1 MSEKNELADEM
12 GAAPHDIACDVV
24 IVGCGVAGLYC
35 ALNLP
40 STLSVMMLAK
50 TTVGECDSMLAQ
62 GGICVQHDDAD
73 YAPFFED
80 TLRAGHYENRCESV
94 DLMIRAS
101 RSIISDLVKRGVDFE
116 RDQAGNLR
124 YTREGAHSRPRICFH
139 GDITG
144 DEITSTLLARVR
156 ELPNVRILEH
166 TCMDDILVAQD
177 DVKPHQPQTRCRGV
191 VAHTADGGQLRIFA
205 GQTLWACGGIGGTYP
220 RSTNFPSL
228 TGDACAIAAR
238 HGIAL
243 EHIDYVQIHPTS
255 LYSTRPGRAFLIS
268 ESCRGEGAVL
278 LDANGNRFTDELQPR
293 DVVSAA
299 IYRQMAA
306 EGTDFVRL
314 SFATMPK
321 DEITGHFGNIYKRC
335 LEEGF
340 DITREPIPVVPA
352 QHYFMGGV
360 RVDRNSATDMPG
372 LYAAGE
378 TSCNGVHGKN
388 RLASNS
394 LLESL
399 VFAQRAAWDMCRKLG
414 VEAPVAQTY
423 PEQPCGADAQA
434 YERLCAEAE
443 RKTHENAAQGEPQ
456 TAAQTRPQTCMAKRS
471 TRQAATLLAKPFPIR
486 YRSYRKLQG
495 GRLRMNPITLTTVA
509 EPLIRQALAEDITNE
524 DVSTAAIMP
533 DARPA
538 AVDLIAKADGVL
550 CGLDVFE
557 RTFAILD
564 PETRVQRFAADGDSV
579 CAGQTLA
586 TVTGDVRVLLSGE
599 RVALNYLQRM
609 SGIATYTHRVAALLE
624 GSITQL
630 VDTRKTTP
638 NMRVFEKEAVR
649 CGGGRNHRYN
659 LSDGVLLK
667 DNHIAAAGGVRE
679 AIEAARAHAPFVR
692 EIEVECETFT
702 QVEEAIAAR
711 ADIIMLDNMDRDAM
725 AKAIAFID
733 GRAKTECSGNI
744 DAHNV
749 QAIADLGIDFV
760 SSGALTHSAPILD
773 VSMKHLRMLDGNA
786 DGTAIAD
793 GNTPVTDID
802 RESGQ

>member
-1 MSEKNELADEM
+1 MSEKNELAGEM
-12 GAAPHDIACDVV
+12 GAAAETMASAAAHTHINDARESAGDRLQPECDVAAEAHDITCDVV

-40 STLSVMMLAK
+40 STLSVVMLAK

-139 GDITG
+139 SDITG

-177 DVKPHQPQTRCRGV
+177 DGERRQPQTRCRGV
-191 VAHTADGGQLRIFA
+191 LAHTADGAQLRIFA

-243 EHIDYVQIHPTS
+243 EHMDYVQIHPTS

-314 SFATMPK
+314 SFANMPK

-352 QHYFMGGV
+352 QHYSMGGV

-434 YERLCAEAE
+434 YKRLCAEAE
-443 RKTHENAAQGEPQ
+443 RKTRESTTQGEAQ
-456 TAAQTRPQTCMAKRS
+456 TAAQTRPQTCTQNAGQPS
-471 TRQAATLLAKPFPIR
+471 SQTATQTCP
-486 YRSYRKLQG
+486 Q
-495 GRLRMNPITLTTVA
+495 NPSLSDTD
-509 EPLIRQALAEDITNE
+509 R
-524 DVSTAAIMP
+524 TASSKE
-533 DARPA
+533 
-538 AVDLIAKADGVL
+538 V
-550 CGLDVFE
+550 
-557 RTFAILD
+557 
-564 PETRVQRFAADGDSV
+564 V
-579 CAGQTLA
+579 CA
-586 TVTGDVRVLLSGE
+586 
-599 RVALNYLQRM
+599 
-609 SGIATYTHRVAALLE
+609 
-624 GSITQL
+624 
-630 VDTRKTTP
+630 
-638 NMRVFEKEAVR
+638 
-649 CGGGRNHRYN
+649 
-659 LSDGVLLK
+659 
-667 DNHIAAAGGVRE
+667 
-679 AIEAARAHAPFVR
+679 
-692 EIEVECETFT
+692 
-702 QVEEAIAAR
+702 
-711 ADIIMLDNMDRDAM
+711 
-725 AKAIAFID
+725 
-733 GRAKTECSGNI
+733 
-744 DAHNV
+744 
-749 QAIADLGIDFV
+749 
-760 SSGALTHSAPILD
+760 
-773 VSMKHLRMLDGNA
+773 
-786 DGTAIAD
+786 
-793 GNTPVTDID
+793 
-802 RESGQ
+802 

>member
-1 MSEKNELADEM
+1 MAS
-12 GAAPHDIACDVV
+12 AAARTHIDDACESTGNRLQPECDVAAEAHDIACDVV

-40 STLSVMMLAK
+40 STLSVVMLAK
-50 TTVGECDSMLAQ
+50 TTVDECDSMLAQ

-139 GDITG
+139 SDITG

-156 ELPNVRILEH
+156 ELPNVRILER
-166 TCMDDILVAQD
+166 TCMDEILVAQD
-177 DVKPHQPQTRCRGV
+177 DVKPHQPQTRCCGIL
-191 VAHTADGGQLRIFA
+191 AHAADGVQLRIFA

-243 EHIDYVQIHPTS
+243 EHMDYVQIHPTS

-278 LDANGNRFTDELQPR
+278 LDASGNRFTDELQPR

-299 IYRQMAA
+299 IYRQMAT
-306 EGTDFVRL
+306 EGSQFVRL
-314 SFATMPK
+314 SFANMSK

-340 DITREPIPVVPA
+340 DITHEPIPVVPA

-372 LYAAGE
+372 LHAAGE

-399 VFAQRAAWDMCRKLG
+399 VFAQRAAWDMCRQLG
-414 VEAPVAQTY
+414 VEAPIAQTY

-434 YERLCAEAE
+434 YKRLCAEAE
-443 RKTHENAAQGEPQ
+443 RKTCENAAQGEPQ
-456 TAAQTRPQTCMAKRS
+456 TAAQTCSQTCTQNAVHDRPQTCPQSAGQSATPTEPHNAGRPGS
-471 TRQAATLLAKPFPIR
+471 QTATQTRPQSPSP
-486 YRSYRKLQG
+486 S
-495 GRLRMNPITLTTVA
+495 
-509 EPLIRQALAEDITNE
+509 DTNR
-524 DVSTAAIMP
+524 TASSKE
-533 DARPA
+533 
-538 AVDLIAKADGVL
+538 V
-550 CGLDVFE
+550 
-557 RTFAILD
+557 
-564 PETRVQRFAADGDSV
+564 V
-579 CAGQTLA
+579 CA
-586 TVTGDVRVLLSGE
+586 
-599 RVALNYLQRM
+599 
-609 SGIATYTHRVAALLE
+609 
-624 GSITQL
+624 
-630 VDTRKTTP
+630 
-638 NMRVFEKEAVR
+638 
-649 CGGGRNHRYN
+649 
-659 LSDGVLLK
+659 
-667 DNHIAAAGGVRE
+667 
-679 AIEAARAHAPFVR
+679 
-692 EIEVECETFT
+692 
-702 QVEEAIAAR
+702 
-711 ADIIMLDNMDRDAM
+711 
-725 AKAIAFID
+725 
-733 GRAKTECSGNI
+733 
-744 DAHNV
+744 
-749 QAIADLGIDFV
+749 
-760 SSGALTHSAPILD
+760 
-773 VSMKHLRMLDGNA
+773 
-786 DGTAIAD
+786 
-793 GNTPVTDID
+793 
-802 RESGQ
+802 

>member
-1 MSEKNELADEM
+1 MREKNELAGEM
-12 GAAPHDIACDVV
+12 GAAPAETVASATARTHIDDTCVSTGDRLQPEYDGATEAHAIACDVV
-24 IVGCGVAGLYC
+24 IVGWGVAGLYC

-40 STLSVMMLAK
+40 STLSVVMLAK
-50 TTVGECDSMLAQ
+50 TTVDECDSMLAQ

-101 RSIISDLVKRGVDFE
+101 RSIISGLVKRGVGFE

-156 ELPNVRILEH
+156 ELPNVHILEH
-166 TCMDDILVAQD
+166 TCMDDILIAQD
-177 DVKPHQPQTRCRGV
+177 DGERRQPQTRCRGV
-191 VAHTADGGQLRIFA
+191 LAHTADGAQLRIFA
-205 GQTLWACGGIGGTYP
+205 SQTLWACGGIGGTYP

-243 EHIDYVQIHPTS
+243 EHMDYVQIHPTS
-255 LYSTRPGRAFLIS
+255 LYSTQPGRAFLIS

-278 LDANGNRFTDELQPR
+278 LDANGKRFTDELQPR

-306 EGTDFVRL
+306 EGSEFVRL
-314 SFATMPK
+314 SFANMPK
-321 DEITGHFGNIYKRC
+321 DEITGHFKNIYQRC

-414 VEAPVAQTY
+414 AKAPAAQTY
-423 PEQPCGADAQA
+423 AEQPCGADAQA
-434 YERLCAEAE
+434 YRRLCTEAA
-443 RKTHENAAQGEPQ
+443 RKTRESAAQGEPQ
-456 TAAQTRPQTCMAKRS
+456 TAAHTRPQTCVQNAEQS
-471 TRQAATLLAKPFPIR
+471 ATPTEPRNA
-486 YRSYRKLQG
+486 
-495 GRLRMNPITLTTVA
+495 GR
-509 EPLIRQALAEDITNE
+509 
-524 DVSTAAIMP
+524 
-533 DARPA
+533 
-538 AVDLIAKADGVL
+538 
-550 CGLDVFE
+550 
-557 RTFAILD
+557 
-564 PETRVQRFAADGDSV
+564 
-579 CAGQTLA
+579 
-586 TVTGDVRVLLSGE
+586 
-599 RVALNYLQRM
+599 
-609 SGIATYTHRVAALLE
+609 
-624 GSITQL
+624 
-630 VDTRKTTP
+630 
-638 NMRVFEKEAVR
+638 
-649 CGGGRNHRYN
+649 
-659 LSDGVLLK
+659 
-667 DNHIAAAGGVRE
+667 
-679 AIEAARAHAPFVR
+679 
-692 EIEVECETFT
+692 
-702 QVEEAIAAR
+702 
-711 ADIIMLDNMDRDAM
+711 
-725 AKAIAFID
+725 
-733 GRAKTECSGNI
+733 
-744 DAHNV
+744 
-749 QAIADLGIDFV
+749 
-760 SSGALTHSAPILD
+760 SGAQTCPQNPSP
-773 VSMKHLRMLDGNA
+773 S
-786 DGTAIAD
+786 
-793 GNTPVTDID
+793 DID
-802 RESGQ
+802 RTASSKEVVCA

>member
-1 MSEKNELADEM
+1 MSEKNELAGEM
-12 GAAPHDIACDVV
+12 GAAPAETVASAAARTHIDDACESTGDRLQPEYDGATEAHDIACDVV

-40 STLSVMMLAK
+40 STLSVVMLAK
-50 TTVGECDSMLAQ
+50 TTVDECDSMLAQ

-139 GDITG
+139 SDITG
-144 DEITSTLLARVR
+144 DEITSTLLTRVR
-156 ELPNVRILEH
+156 ELPTVRIMEH

-177 DVKPHQPQTRCRGV
+177 NGERRQPQTRCCGV
-191 VAHTADGGQLRIFA
+191 LAHAADGAQLRIFA

-243 EHIDYVQIHPTS
+243 EHMDYVQIHPTS
-255 LYSTRPGRAFLIS
+255 LYSTQPGRAFLIS

-278 LDANGNRFTDELQPR
+278 LDANGKRFTDELQPR

-306 EGTDFVRL
+306 EGSEFVRL
-314 SFATMPK
+314 SFANMPK
-321 DEITGHFGNIYKRC
+321 DEITGHFKNIYQRC
-335 LEEGF
+335 LKEGF

-414 VEAPVAQTY
+414 ANAPVEQTY

-434 YERLCAEAE
+434 YKRLCAEAE
-443 RKTHENAAQGEPQ
+443 RKTRESAAQGEPQ
-456 TAAQTRPQTCMAKRS
+456 TAAQTCTQTCVQNAGQPGSQTCAQNTTQNRS
-471 TRQAATLLAKPFPIR
+471 QTSAQTLSP
-486 YRSYRKLQG
+486 SD
-495 GRLRMNPITLTTVA
+495 N
-509 EPLIRQALAEDITNE
+509 DC
-524 DVSTAAIMP
+524 TASSKE
-533 DARPA
+533 
-538 AVDLIAKADGVL
+538 V
-550 CGLDVFE
+550 
-557 RTFAILD
+557 
-564 PETRVQRFAADGDSV
+564 V
-579 CAGQTLA
+579 CA
-586 TVTGDVRVLLSGE
+586 
-599 RVALNYLQRM
+599 
-609 SGIATYTHRVAALLE
+609 
-624 GSITQL
+624 
-630 VDTRKTTP
+630 
-638 NMRVFEKEAVR
+638 
-649 CGGGRNHRYN
+649 
-659 LSDGVLLK
+659 
-667 DNHIAAAGGVRE
+667 
-679 AIEAARAHAPFVR
+679 
-692 EIEVECETFT
+692 
-702 QVEEAIAAR
+702 
-711 ADIIMLDNMDRDAM
+711 
-725 AKAIAFID
+725 
-733 GRAKTECSGNI
+733 
-744 DAHNV
+744 
-749 QAIADLGIDFV
+749 
-760 SSGALTHSAPILD
+760 
-773 VSMKHLRMLDGNA
+773 
-786 DGTAIAD
+786 
-793 GNTPVTDID
+793 
-802 RESGQ
+802 

>member
-1 MSEKNELADEM
+1 MSEKNELAGEM
-12 GAAPHDIACDVV
+12 GAAAETVASAAARTHIGDACESTGDRLQPEYDGATEARDIACDVV

-40 STLSVMMLAK
+40 STLSVVMLAK
-50 TTVGECDSMLAQ
+50 TTVDECDSMLAQ

-124 YTREGAHSRPRICFH
+124 YTREGAHNRPRICFH
-139 GDITG
+139 SDITG

-166 TCMDDILVAQD
+166 TCMDDIMVTQD
-177 DVKPHQPQTRCRGV
+177 DGERRQPQTRCRGV
-191 VAHTADGGQLRIFA
+191 VAHAADGAQLRIFA

-243 EHIDYVQIHPTS
+243 EHMDYVQIHPTS
-255 LYSTRPGRAFLIS
+255 LYSARPGRAFLIS

-278 LDANGNRFTDELQPR
+278 LDADGKRFTDELQPR

-299 IYRQMAA
+299 IYWQMAA

-314 SFATMPK
+314 SFANMPK
-321 DEITGHFGNIYKRC
+321 DEITGHFKNIYKRC

-360 RVDRNSATDMPG
+360 RVDRNSATDLPG

-423 PEQPCGADAQA
+423 PEQPCGADARA
-434 YERLCAEAE
+434 YKRLCAEAE
-443 RKTHENAAQGEPQ
+443 RKTRESATSGEPQ
-456 TAAQTRPQTCMAKRS
+456 TAAQTCVQNAGQS
-471 TRQAATLLAKPFPIR
+471 ATRT
-486 YRSYRKLQG
+486 
-495 GRLRMNPITLTTVA
+495 
-509 EPLIRQALAEDITNE
+509 EPHNAGQPG
-524 DVSTAAIMP
+524 SQTAAQTRTQNP
-533 DARPA
+533 SPSDTDR
-538 AVDLIAKADGVL
+538 IANSKEV
-550 CGLDVFE
+550 
-557 RTFAILD
+557 
-564 PETRVQRFAADGDSV
+564 V
-579 CAGQTLA
+579 CA
-586 TVTGDVRVLLSGE
+586 
-599 RVALNYLQRM
+599 
-609 SGIATYTHRVAALLE
+609 
-624 GSITQL
+624 
-630 VDTRKTTP
+630 
-638 NMRVFEKEAVR
+638 
-649 CGGGRNHRYN
+649 
-659 LSDGVLLK
+659 
-667 DNHIAAAGGVRE
+667 
-679 AIEAARAHAPFVR
+679 
-692 EIEVECETFT
+692 
-702 QVEEAIAAR
+702 
-711 ADIIMLDNMDRDAM
+711 
-725 AKAIAFID
+725 
-733 GRAKTECSGNI
+733 
-744 DAHNV
+744 
-749 QAIADLGIDFV
+749 
-760 SSGALTHSAPILD
+760 
-773 VSMKHLRMLDGNA
+773 
-786 DGTAIAD
+786 
-793 GNTPVTDID
+793 
-802 RESGQ
+802 

>member
-1 MSEKNELADEM
+1 MSEENEKAGEM
-12 GAAPHDIACDVV
+12 GAAPRDIVCDVV

-35 ALNLP
+35 ALNLS
-40 STLSVMMLAK
+40 STLSVVMLAK
-50 TTVGECDSMLAQ
+50 TTVDECDSMLAQ

-116 RDQAGNLR
+116 CDQAGNLR

-139 GDITG
+139 SDITG

-166 TCMDDILVAQD
+166 TCMDDILVAQKEAQTSAGMATKD
-177 DVKPHQPQTRCRGV
+177 GSVIEGEAGTAAQNATGVEAQGCAPHVAAAPATPRGGEPCQPQTRCCGV
-191 VAHTADGGQLRIFA
+191 LAHAADGVQLRIFA
-205 GQTLWACGGIGGTYP
+205 SQTLWACGGIGGTYP

-243 EHIDYVQIHPTS
+243 EHMDYVQIHPTS

-306 EGTDFVRL
+306 EGSEFVRL
-314 SFATMPK
+314 SFANMPK
-321 DEITGHFGNIYKRC
+321 DEITGHFKNIYQRC

-340 DITREPIPVVPA
+340 DITREPLPVVPA

-414 VEAPVAQTY
+414 VKAPVAQIY

-434 YERLCAEAE
+434 YERLYAEAE
-443 RKTHENAAQGEPQ
+443 RKTRENAAQGEPQ
-456 TAAQTRPQTCMAKRS
+456 TATQTYAQNVRQSAAQTRPQTC
-471 TRQAATLLAKPFPIR
+471 TQ
-486 YRSYRKLQG
+486 
-495 GRLRMNPITLTTVA
+495 N
-509 EPLIRQALAEDITNE
+509 
-524 DVSTAAIMP
+524 
-533 DARPA
+533 
-538 AVDLIAKADGVL
+538 
-550 CGLDVFE
+550 
-557 RTFAILD
+557 
-564 PETRVQRFAADGDSV
+564 
-579 CAGQTLA
+579 AGQNTAQAELRNA
-586 TVTGDVRVLLSGE
+586 G
-599 RVALNYLQRM
+599 QP
-609 SGIATYTHRVAALLE
+609 
-624 GSITQL
+624 GSQT
-630 VDTRKTTP
+630 
-638 NMRVFEKEAVR
+638 EAQT
-649 CGGGRNHRYN
+649 CPQNP
-659 LSDGVLLK
+659 S
-667 DNHIAAAGGVRE
+667 
-679 AIEAARAHAPFVR
+679 P
-692 EIEVECETFT
+692 
-702 QVEEAIAAR
+702 
-711 ADIIMLDNMDRDAM
+711 
-725 AKAIAFID
+725 
-733 GRAKTECSGNI
+733 S
-744 DAHNV
+744 
-749 QAIADLGIDFV
+749 
-760 SSGALTHSAPILD
+760 
-773 VSMKHLRMLDGNA
+773 
-786 DGTAIAD
+786 
-793 GNTPVTDID
+793 DID
-802 RESGQ
+802 RTASSKEVVCA

>member
-1 MSEKNELADEM
+1 MSEKNELAGEM
-12 GAAPHDIACDVV
+12 GAAPAETVASATARTHIDDACVSTGDRLQPEYDGATEAHDIACDVV

-40 STLSVMMLAK
+40 STLSVVMLAK
-50 TTVGECDSMLAQ
+50 TTVDECDSMLAQ

-101 RSIISDLVKRGVDFE
+101 RSIISGLVKRGVGFE

-144 DEITSTLLARVR
+144 DEITSTLLAHVR
-156 ELPNVRILEH
+156 ELPNVHILEH
-166 TCMDDILVAQD
+166 TCMDDILIAQD
-177 DVKPHQPQTRCRGV
+177 DGERRQPQTRCRGV
-191 VAHTADGGQLRIFA
+191 LAHTADGAQLRIFA
-205 GQTLWACGGIGGTYP
+205 SQTLWACGGIGGTYP

-243 EHIDYVQIHPTS
+243 EHMDYVQIHPTS
-255 LYSTRPGRAFLIS
+255 LYSTQPGRAFLIS

-314 SFATMPK
+314 SFANMPK
-321 DEITGHFGNIYKRC
+321 DEITGHFKNIYKRC

-360 RVDRNSATDMPG
+360 RVDRNSATDMLG

-414 VEAPVAQTY
+414 VKAPAAQTY

-434 YERLCAEAE
+434 YRRLCTEAA
-443 RKTHENAAQGEPQ
+443 RKTRE
-456 TAAQTRPQTCMAKRS
+456 TAAHTRPQTCVQNAEQSATPTEPRNAGRS
-471 TRQAATLLAKPFPIR
+471 GSQTGAQTCP
-486 YRSYRKLQG
+486 Q
-495 GRLRMNPITLTTVA
+495 NPS
-509 EPLIRQALAEDITNE
+509 P
-524 DVSTAAIMP
+524 S
-533 DARPA
+533 
-538 AVDLIAKADGVL
+538 
-550 CGLDVFE
+550 
-557 RTFAILD
+557 
-564 PETRVQRFAADGDSV
+564 
-579 CAGQTLA
+579 
-586 TVTGDVRVLLSGE
+586 
-599 RVALNYLQRM
+599 
-609 SGIATYTHRVAALLE
+609 
-624 GSITQL
+624 
-630 VDTRKTTP
+630 
-638 NMRVFEKEAVR
+638 
-649 CGGGRNHRYN
+649 
-659 LSDGVLLK
+659 
-667 DNHIAAAGGVRE
+667 
-679 AIEAARAHAPFVR
+679 
-692 EIEVECETFT
+692 
-702 QVEEAIAAR
+702 
-711 ADIIMLDNMDRDAM
+711 
-725 AKAIAFID
+725 
-733 GRAKTECSGNI
+733 
-744 DAHNV
+744 
-749 QAIADLGIDFV
+749 
-760 SSGALTHSAPILD
+760 
-773 VSMKHLRMLDGNA
+773 
-786 DGTAIAD
+786 
-793 GNTPVTDID
+793 DID
-802 RESGQ
+802 RTASSKEVVCA

>member
-1 MSEKNELADEM
+1 MSEKNELAGEM
-12 GAAPHDIACDVV
+12 GAAPAETVASAAARTHIDDACESTGDRLQPEYDGATEARDIACDVV

-40 STLSVMMLAK
+40 STLSVVMLAK
-50 TTVGECDSMLAQ
+50 TTVDECDSMLAQ

-139 GDITG
+139 SDITG

-177 DVKPHQPQTRCRGV
+177 DGERRQPQTRCCGV
-191 VAHTADGGQLRIFA
+191 LAHTANGAQLRIFA

-243 EHIDYVQIHPTS
+243 EHMDYVQIHPTS
-255 LYSTRPGRAFLIS
+255 LYSTQPGRAFLIS

-278 LDANGNRFTDELQPR
+278 LDANGKRFTDELQPR

-299 IYRQMAA
+299 VYRQMAA
-306 EGTDFVRL
+306 EGSGFVRL
-314 SFATMPK
+314 SFANMPK
-321 DEITGHFGNIYKRC
+321 DEITGHFKNIYQRC

-414 VEAPVAQTY
+414 AKAPVEQTY
-423 PEQPCGADAQA
+423 PEQPCDADAQA
-434 YERLCAEAE
+434 YKRLCAEAE
-443 RKTHENAAQGEPQ
+443 RKTRESAAQGEPQ
-456 TAAQTRPQTCMAKRS
+456 TAAQTCAQNAGQS
-471 TRQAATLLAKPFPIR
+471 A
-486 YRSYRKLQG
+486 
-495 GRLRMNPITLTTVA
+495 LRT
-509 EPLIRQALAEDITNE
+509 EPHNAGQPG
-524 DVSTAAIMP
+524 SQTAAQTLSP
-533 DARPA
+533 SDNDCTASSKE
-538 AVDLIAKADGVL
+538 V
-550 CGLDVFE
+550 
-557 RTFAILD
+557 
-564 PETRVQRFAADGDSV
+564 V
-579 CAGQTLA
+579 CA
-586 TVTGDVRVLLSGE
+586 
-599 RVALNYLQRM
+599 
-609 SGIATYTHRVAALLE
+609 
-624 GSITQL
+624 
-630 VDTRKTTP
+630 
-638 NMRVFEKEAVR
+638 
-649 CGGGRNHRYN
+649 
-659 LSDGVLLK
+659 
-667 DNHIAAAGGVRE
+667 
-679 AIEAARAHAPFVR
+679 
-692 EIEVECETFT
+692 
-702 QVEEAIAAR
+702 
-711 ADIIMLDNMDRDAM
+711 
-725 AKAIAFID
+725 
-733 GRAKTECSGNI
+733 
-744 DAHNV
+744 
-749 QAIADLGIDFV
+749 
-760 SSGALTHSAPILD
+760 
-773 VSMKHLRMLDGNA
+773 
-786 DGTAIAD
+786 
-793 GNTPVTDID
+793 
-802 RESGQ
+802 

>member
-1 MSEKNELADEM
+1 MSEENELSGEM
-12 GAAPHDIACDVV
+12 GAVSAETAASAAACASNTSTCAPAGDRLQPECDGAAEVRDIACDVV

-40 STLSVMMLAK
+40 STLSVVMLAK
-50 TTVGECDSMLAQ
+50 TTVDECDSMLAQ

-94 DLMIRAS
+94 DQMIRAS

-139 GDITG
+139 SDITG

-166 TCMDDILVAQD
+166 TCMNDILIARDDAQ
-177 DVKPHQPQTRCRGV
+177 VSQPQTRCRGV
-191 VAHTADGGQLRIFA
+191 LAHAADGAQLRIFA

-243 EHIDYVQIHPTS
+243 EHMDYVQIHPTS
-255 LYSTRPGRAFLIS
+255 LYSTRPGRAFLVS

-306 EGTDFVRL
+306 EGSDYVRL
-314 SFATMPK
+314 SFANMPK
-321 DEITGHFGNIYKRC
+321 DEITGHFKNIYQRC

-414 VEAPVAQTY
+414 VKAPVKQTY

-434 YERLCAEAE
+434 YRRLCAEAE
-443 RKTHENAAQGEPQ
+443 RKTREGAAKCGPQ
-456 TAAQTRPQTCMAKRS
+456 NTTQTCAQNVGQTWTQSGQQVK
-471 TRQAATLLAKPFPIR
+471 TRTCTQNAGQNTARTESRNAGQPGSQTVTQTCP
-486 YRSYRKLQG
+486 Q
-495 GRLRMNPITLTTVA
+495 NPSPSDTD
-509 EPLIRQALAEDITNE
+509 R
-524 DVSTAAIMP
+524 TASSKE
-533 DARPA
+533 
-538 AVDLIAKADGVL
+538 V
-550 CGLDVFE
+550 
-557 RTFAILD
+557 
-564 PETRVQRFAADGDSV
+564 V
-579 CAGQTLA
+579 CA
-586 TVTGDVRVLLSGE
+586 
-599 RVALNYLQRM
+599 
-609 SGIATYTHRVAALLE
+609 
-624 GSITQL
+624 
-630 VDTRKTTP
+630 
-638 NMRVFEKEAVR
+638 
-649 CGGGRNHRYN
+649 
-659 LSDGVLLK
+659 
-667 DNHIAAAGGVRE
+667 
-679 AIEAARAHAPFVR
+679 
-692 EIEVECETFT
+692 
-702 QVEEAIAAR
+702 
-711 ADIIMLDNMDRDAM
+711 
-725 AKAIAFID
+725 
-733 GRAKTECSGNI
+733 
-744 DAHNV
+744 
-749 QAIADLGIDFV
+749 
-760 SSGALTHSAPILD
+760 
-773 VSMKHLRMLDGNA
+773 
-786 DGTAIAD
+786 
-793 GNTPVTDID
+793 
-802 RESGQ
+802 

>member
-1 MSEKNELADEM
+1 MAS
-12 GAAPHDIACDVV
+12 AAARTHIDDACESTGDRLQPERYGTAEAHDIACDVV

-35 ALNLP
+35 TLNLP
-40 STLSVMMLAK
+40 STLSVVMLAK

-101 RSIISDLVKRGVDFE
+101 RSIISDLVKRGADFE
-116 RDQAGNLR
+116 RDQADNLR

-166 TCMDDILVAQD
+166 TCMDDILIAQD

-191 VAHTADGGQLRIFA
+191 VAHAADGVQLRIFA

-228 TGDACAIAAR
+228 TGDACAVAAR

-243 EHIDYVQIHPTS
+243 EHMDYVQIHPTS

-335 LEEGF
+335 LEEGL

-434 YERLCAEAE
+434 YKRLCAEAE
-443 RKTHENAAQGEPQ
+443 RKTHESATQGEPQ
-456 TAAQTRPQTCMAKRS
+456 TAAQTRPQTCTQNAVHDRPQTCPQS
-471 TRQAATLLAKPFPIR
+471 AGQSATPTEPRNAGHPGSQAEAQTCP
-486 YRSYRKLQG
+486 Q
-495 GRLRMNPITLTTVA
+495 NPSLSDTD
-509 EPLIRQALAEDITNE
+509 R
-524 DVSTAAIMP
+524 TASSKE
-533 DARPA
+533 
-538 AVDLIAKADGVL
+538 V
-550 CGLDVFE
+550 
-557 RTFAILD
+557 
-564 PETRVQRFAADGDSV
+564 V
-579 CAGQTLA
+579 CA
-586 TVTGDVRVLLSGE
+586 
-599 RVALNYLQRM
+599 
-609 SGIATYTHRVAALLE
+609 
-624 GSITQL
+624 
-630 VDTRKTTP
+630 
-638 NMRVFEKEAVR
+638 
-649 CGGGRNHRYN
+649 
-659 LSDGVLLK
+659 
-667 DNHIAAAGGVRE
+667 
-679 AIEAARAHAPFVR
+679 
-692 EIEVECETFT
+692 
-702 QVEEAIAAR
+702 
-711 ADIIMLDNMDRDAM
+711 
-725 AKAIAFID
+725 
-733 GRAKTECSGNI
+733 
-744 DAHNV
+744 
-749 QAIADLGIDFV
+749 
-760 SSGALTHSAPILD
+760 
-773 VSMKHLRMLDGNA
+773 
-786 DGTAIAD
+786 
-793 GNTPVTDID
+793 
-802 RESGQ
+802 

>member
-1 MSEKNELADEM
+1 MSEDNELAGEIAIQPAETTVSAAAGSRGSAACEPTGNRLQPACG
-12 GAAPHDIACDVV
+12 GAAEVRDIACDVV

-40 STLSVMMLAK
+40 STLTVMMLAK
-50 TTVGECDSMLAQ
+50 TTVDECDSMLAQ

-101 RSIISDLVKRGVDFE
+101 RSIIADLVKRGVDFE
-116 RDQAGNLR
+116 RDQAGDLR

-139 GDITG
+139 SDITG

-166 TCMDDILVAQD
+166 TCMDDILVARDEAQVNAEIAAKRD
-177 DVKPHQPQTRCRGV
+177 TETQGEARAAAQGEATQNPVKAEMKNCTVHDAAATAAQRGSKAHQPQTRCCGV
-191 VAHTADGGQLRIFA
+191 LAHTADGAQLRIFA

-243 EHIDYVQIHPTS
+243 EHMDYVQIHPTS
-255 LYSTRPGRAFLIS
+255 LYSTQPGRAFLIS

-278 LDANGNRFTDELQPR
+278 LDANGQRFTDELQPR

-306 EGTDFVRL
+306 EGSDSVRL
-314 SFATMPK
+314 SFANVPK
-321 DEITGHFGNIYKRC
+321 DEITGHFKNIYERC

-394 LLESL
+394 LLEAL

-414 VEAPVAQTY
+414 VKAPVAQTY
-423 PEQPCGADAQA
+423 PEQPCGTDAQA
-434 YERLCAEAE
+434 FERLCAEAE
-443 RKTHENAAQGEPQ
+443 RKTRESAAQSK
-456 TAAQTRPQTCMAKRS
+456 PQTCP
-471 TRQAATLLAKPFPIR
+471 Q
-486 YRSYRKLQG
+486 
-495 GRLRMNPITLTTVA
+495 N
-509 EPLIRQALAEDITNE
+509 
-524 DVSTAAIMP
+524 
-533 DARPA
+533 
-538 AVDLIAKADGVL
+538 
-550 CGLDVFE
+550 
-557 RTFAILD
+557 
-564 PETRVQRFAADGDSV
+564 
-579 CAGQTLA
+579 AGQT
-586 TVTGDVRVLLSGE
+586 TTQTCVQT
-599 RVALNYLQRM
+599 
-609 SGIATYTHRVAALLE
+609 
-624 GSITQL
+624 ITQHGSQTCAQNPSPS
-630 VDTRKTTP
+630 DTDRTASS
-638 NMRVFEKEAVR
+638 KEVVCA
-649 CGGGRNHRYN
+649 
-659 LSDGVLLK
+659 
-667 DNHIAAAGGVRE
+667 
-679 AIEAARAHAPFVR
+679 
-692 EIEVECETFT
+692 
-702 QVEEAIAAR
+702 
-711 ADIIMLDNMDRDAM
+711 
-725 AKAIAFID
+725 
-733 GRAKTECSGNI
+733 
-744 DAHNV
+744 
-749 QAIADLGIDFV
+749 
-760 SSGALTHSAPILD
+760 
-773 VSMKHLRMLDGNA
+773 
-786 DGTAIAD
+786 
-793 GNTPVTDID
+793 
-802 RESGQ
+802 

>member
-1 MSEKNELADEM
+1 MSEKNELAGEM
-12 GAAPHDIACDVV
+12 GAAPAETVASAAAHTHIDDACESTGDRLQPEYDGATEAHDIACDVV

-40 STLSVMMLAK
+40 STLSVVMLAK
-50 TTVGECDSMLAQ
+50 TTVDECDSMLAQ

-139 GDITG
+139 SDITG
-144 DEITSTLLARVR
+144 DEITSTLLTRVR
-156 ELPNVRILEH
+156 ELPTVRIMEH

-177 DVKPHQPQTRCRGV
+177 NGERRQPQTRCCGV
-191 VAHTADGGQLRIFA
+191 LAHAADGAQLRIFA

-243 EHIDYVQIHPTS
+243 EHMDYVQIHPTS
-255 LYSTRPGRAFLIS
+255 LYSTQPGRAFLIS

-278 LDANGNRFTDELQPR
+278 LDANGKRFTDELQPR

-306 EGTDFVRL
+306 EGSEFVRL
-314 SFATMPK
+314 SFANMPK
-321 DEITGHFGNIYKRC
+321 DEITGHFKNIYQRC

-414 VEAPVAQTY
+414 ANAPVEQTY

-434 YERLCAEAE
+434 YKRLCAEAE
-443 RKTHENAAQGEPQ
+443 RKTRESAAQGEPQ
-456 TAAQTRPQTCMAKRS
+456 TAAQTCTQTCVQNAGQPGSQTCAQNTTQNRS
-471 TRQAATLLAKPFPIR
+471 QTRAQTLSP
-486 YRSYRKLQG
+486 SD
-495 GRLRMNPITLTTVA
+495 N
-509 EPLIRQALAEDITNE
+509 DC
-524 DVSTAAIMP
+524 TASSKE
-533 DARPA
+533 
-538 AVDLIAKADGVL
+538 V
-550 CGLDVFE
+550 
-557 RTFAILD
+557 
-564 PETRVQRFAADGDSV
+564 V
-579 CAGQTLA
+579 CA
-586 TVTGDVRVLLSGE
+586 
-599 RVALNYLQRM
+599 
-609 SGIATYTHRVAALLE
+609 
-624 GSITQL
+624 
-630 VDTRKTTP
+630 
-638 NMRVFEKEAVR
+638 
-649 CGGGRNHRYN
+649 
-659 LSDGVLLK
+659 
-667 DNHIAAAGGVRE
+667 
-679 AIEAARAHAPFVR
+679 
-692 EIEVECETFT
+692 
-702 QVEEAIAAR
+702 
-711 ADIIMLDNMDRDAM
+711 
-725 AKAIAFID
+725 
-733 GRAKTECSGNI
+733 
-744 DAHNV
+744 
-749 QAIADLGIDFV
+749 
-760 SSGALTHSAPILD
+760 
-773 VSMKHLRMLDGNA
+773 
-786 DGTAIAD
+786 
-793 GNTPVTDID
+793 
-802 RESGQ
+802 

>member
-1 MSEKNELADEM
+1 MSEENELAGEM
-12 GAAPHDIACDVV
+12 GAAPAETAVSAAACSHGVALRNPAGDRLQPDCDGAAEVRDVACDVV
-24 IVGCGVAGLYC
+24 IIGCGVAGLYC

-40 STLSVMMLAK
+40 STLSVVMLAK
-50 TTVGECDSMLAQ
+50 TTVDECDSMLAQ

-177 DVKPHQPQTRCRGV
+177 ETQVNAGMAARNEAAAQGNATQNATNVEDYDCAPHVAGAAATPRGGDSRQPQTRCCGV
-191 VAHTADGGQLRIFA
+191 VAHAADGAQLRIFA

-243 EHIDYVQIHPTS
+243 EHMDYVQIHPTS

-278 LDANGNRFTDELQPR
+278 LDAKGKRFTDELQPR

-306 EGTDFVRL
+306 EGSEFVSL
-314 SFATMPK
+314 SFANMLK
-321 DEITGHFGNIYKRC
+321 DEITGHFKNIYKRC

-423 PEQPCGADAQA
+423 PEQPCGADARA
-434 YERLCAEAE
+434 YKRLCAEAE
-443 RKTHENAAQGEPQ
+443 RKTRDSAMQGESQ
-456 TAAQTRPQTCMAKRS
+456 TAAQTCSQTCAQNAVHDRPQTCP
-471 TRQAATLLAKPFPIR
+471 Q
-486 YRSYRKLQG
+486 
-495 GRLRMNPITLTTVA
+495 NPSPSDTD
-509 EPLIRQALAEDITNE
+509 R
-524 DVSTAAIMP
+524 TASSKE
-533 DARPA
+533 
-538 AVDLIAKADGVL
+538 V
-550 CGLDVFE
+550 
-557 RTFAILD
+557 
-564 PETRVQRFAADGDSV
+564 V
-579 CAGQTLA
+579 CA
-586 TVTGDVRVLLSGE
+586 
-599 RVALNYLQRM
+599 
-609 SGIATYTHRVAALLE
+609 
-624 GSITQL
+624 
-630 VDTRKTTP
+630 
-638 NMRVFEKEAVR
+638 
-649 CGGGRNHRYN
+649 
-659 LSDGVLLK
+659 
-667 DNHIAAAGGVRE
+667 
-679 AIEAARAHAPFVR
+679 
-692 EIEVECETFT
+692 
-702 QVEEAIAAR
+702 
-711 ADIIMLDNMDRDAM
+711 
-725 AKAIAFID
+725 
-733 GRAKTECSGNI
+733 
-744 DAHNV
+744 
-749 QAIADLGIDFV
+749 
-760 SSGALTHSAPILD
+760 
-773 VSMKHLRMLDGNA
+773 
-786 DGTAIAD
+786 
-793 GNTPVTDID
+793 
-802 RESGQ
+802 

>member
-1 MSEKNELADEM
+1 MSEKNEFAGKM
-12 GAAPHDIACDVV
+12 GAASAETAVSAAACSHGVAPRNPAGDRLQPECDGAAEARDVACDVV

-40 STLSVMMLAK
+40 STLSVVMLAK
-50 TTVGECDSMLAQ
+50 TTVDECDSMLAQ

-116 RDQAGNLR
+116 RDQASNLR

-139 GDITG
+139 SDITG

-166 TCMDDILVAQD
+166 ACMDDILVAQED
-177 DVKPHQPQTRCRGV
+177 GEHHQLQTRCCGV
-191 VAHTADGGQLRIFA
+191 LAHTDDGAQLRIFA

-243 EHIDYVQIHPTS
+243 EHMDYVQIHPTS
-255 LYSTRPGRAFLIS
+255 LYSKRPGRAFLIS

-278 LDANGNRFTDELQPR
+278 LDADGKRFTDELQPR

-299 IYRQMAA
+299 IYRQMTE
-306 EGTDFVRL
+306 EGSDFVRL
-314 SFATMPK
+314 SFANMPK
-321 DEITGHFGNIYKRC
+321 DEITGHFKNIYRRC

-360 RVDRNSATDMPG
+360 WVDRNSATDMPE

-414 VEAPVAQTY
+414 VKAPVAQTY

-443 RKTHENAAQGEPQ
+443 RKTRENAAKCGPQ
-456 TAAQTRPQTCMAKRS
+456 ATTQTCPQNARQSAAQTRPQTC
-471 TRQAATLLAKPFPIR
+471 TQ
-486 YRSYRKLQG
+486 
-495 GRLRMNPITLTTVA
+495 N
-509 EPLIRQALAEDITNE
+509 
-524 DVSTAAIMP
+524 
-533 DARPA
+533 
-538 AVDLIAKADGVL
+538 
-550 CGLDVFE
+550 
-557 RTFAILD
+557 
-564 PETRVQRFAADGDSV
+564 
-579 CAGQTLA
+579 AGQPGSQTA
-586 TVTGDVRVLLSGE
+586 T
-599 RVALNYLQRM
+599 Q
-609 SGIATYTHRVAALLE
+609 
-624 GSITQL
+624 
-630 VDTRKTTP
+630 TRP
-638 NMRVFEKEAVR
+638 QNP
-649 CGGGRNHRYN
+649 
-659 LSDGVLLK
+659 S
-667 DNHIAAAGGVRE
+667 
-679 AIEAARAHAPFVR
+679 P
-692 EIEVECETFT
+692 
-702 QVEEAIAAR
+702 
-711 ADIIMLDNMDRDAM
+711 
-725 AKAIAFID
+725 
-733 GRAKTECSGNI
+733 S
-744 DAHNV
+744 
-749 QAIADLGIDFV
+749 
-760 SSGALTHSAPILD
+760 
-773 VSMKHLRMLDGNA
+773 
-786 DGTAIAD
+786 
-793 GNTPVTDID
+793 DID
-802 RESGQ
+802 RTASSKEVVCA

>member
-1 MSEKNELADEM
+1 MNEKNEFAGEM
-12 GAAPHDIACDVV
+12 GAAPRDVTCDVV

-40 STLSVMMLAK
+40 SSLSVVMLAK
-50 TTVGECDSMLAQ
+50 TTVDECDSMLAQ

-101 RSIISDLVKRGVDFE
+101 RSIISDLVERGVDFE

-139 GDITG
+139 SDITG

-166 TCMDDILVAQD
+166 TCMDDILVAQEEAQVNAENAAKNEAAAQGKTTQNATNVEIQD
-177 DVKPHQPQTRCRGV
+177 CAAHDAVAPATPRGGDSRQPQTRCCGV
-191 VAHTADGGQLRIFA
+191 LAHTSVGAQLRIFA

-243 EHIDYVQIHPTS
+243 EHMDYVQVHPTS
-255 LYSTRPGRAFLIS
+255 LYSARPGRAFLIS

-278 LDANGNRFTDELQPR
+278 LDANGKRFTDELQPR

-306 EGTDFVRL
+306 EDSQFVRL
-314 SFATMPK
+314 SFANMPK
-321 DEITGHFGNIYKRC
+321 DEITGHFKNIHKRC

-360 RVDRNSATDMPG
+360 WVDRNSATDMPG

-399 VFAQRAAWDMCRKLG
+399 VFAQRAAWDICRKLG
-414 VEAPVAQTY
+414 VKAPVAQTY

-434 YERLCAEAE
+434 YERLCAEAA
-443 RKTHENAAQGEPQ
+443 RKTRENAEQGKPQ
-456 TAAQTRPQTCMAKRS
+456 TAAQTRPQACVQNAGQNTAQTEPCNAGQPSSQTATQTCPQNPS
-471 TRQAATLLAKPFPIR
+471 PSDTDCAASSKE
-486 YRSYRKLQG
+486 
-495 GRLRMNPITLTTVA
+495 V
-509 EPLIRQALAEDITNE
+509 
-524 DVSTAAIMP
+524 
-533 DARPA
+533 
-538 AVDLIAKADGVL
+538 
-550 CGLDVFE
+550 
-557 RTFAILD
+557 
-564 PETRVQRFAADGDSV
+564 V
-579 CAGQTLA
+579 CA
-586 TVTGDVRVLLSGE
+586 
-599 RVALNYLQRM
+599 
-609 SGIATYTHRVAALLE
+609 
-624 GSITQL
+624 
-630 VDTRKTTP
+630 
-638 NMRVFEKEAVR
+638 
-649 CGGGRNHRYN
+649 
-659 LSDGVLLK
+659 
-667 DNHIAAAGGVRE
+667 
-679 AIEAARAHAPFVR
+679 
-692 EIEVECETFT
+692 
-702 QVEEAIAAR
+702 
-711 ADIIMLDNMDRDAM
+711 
-725 AKAIAFID
+725 
-733 GRAKTECSGNI
+733 
-744 DAHNV
+744 
-749 QAIADLGIDFV
+749 
-760 SSGALTHSAPILD
+760 
-773 VSMKHLRMLDGNA
+773 
-786 DGTAIAD
+786 
-793 GNTPVTDID
+793 
-802 RESGQ
+802 

>member
-1 MSEKNELADEM
+1 MASAAARAHIDDARESTGDRLQPGYD
-12 GAAPHDIACDVV
+12 GATEAHDIACDVV

-40 STLSVMMLAK
+40 STLSVVMLAK
-50 TTVGECDSMLAQ
+50 TTVDECDSMLAQ

-139 GDITG
+139 SDITG

-156 ELPNVRILEH
+156 ELPNVRIMEH
-166 TCMDDILVAQD
+166 TCMDDILVTQD
-177 DVKPHQPQTRCRGV
+177 DGEHRQPQTRCCGI
-191 VAHTADGGQLRIFA
+191 VARTADGAQLRIFA

-243 EHIDYVQIHPTS
+243 EHMDYVQIHPTS

-278 LDANGNRFTDELQPR
+278 LGADGKRFTDELQPR

-306 EGTDFVRL
+306 EGSKFVRL
-314 SFATMPK
+314 SFANMPK
-321 DEITGHFGNIYKRC
+321 DEITGHFKNIYQRC

-340 DITREPIPVVPA
+340 DITCEPIPVVPA

-414 VEAPVAQTY
+414 VKAPVAQTY
-423 PEQPCGADAQA
+423 PEQPCGTDAQA
-434 YERLCAEAE
+434 YRCLCTEAA
-443 RKTHENAAQGEPQ
+443 RKTRESAAQGEPQ
-456 TAAQTRPQTCMAKRS
+456 TAAHTRPQTCVQNTEQSATPTEPRNAGRS
-471 TRQAATLLAKPFPIR
+471 GSQTGAQTCP
-486 YRSYRKLQG
+486 Q
-495 GRLRMNPITLTTVA
+495 NPS
-509 EPLIRQALAEDITNE
+509 PSDN
-524 DVSTAAIMP
+524 DCTANSKE
-533 DARPA
+533 
-538 AVDLIAKADGVL
+538 V
-550 CGLDVFE
+550 
-557 RTFAILD
+557 
-564 PETRVQRFAADGDSV
+564 V
-579 CAGQTLA
+579 CA
-586 TVTGDVRVLLSGE
+586 
-599 RVALNYLQRM
+599 
-609 SGIATYTHRVAALLE
+609 
-624 GSITQL
+624 
-630 VDTRKTTP
+630 
-638 NMRVFEKEAVR
+638 
-649 CGGGRNHRYN
+649 
-659 LSDGVLLK
+659 
-667 DNHIAAAGGVRE
+667 
-679 AIEAARAHAPFVR
+679 
-692 EIEVECETFT
+692 
-702 QVEEAIAAR
+702 
-711 ADIIMLDNMDRDAM
+711 
-725 AKAIAFID
+725 
-733 GRAKTECSGNI
+733 
-744 DAHNV
+744 
-749 QAIADLGIDFV
+749 
-760 SSGALTHSAPILD
+760 
-773 VSMKHLRMLDGNA
+773 
-786 DGTAIAD
+786 
-793 GNTPVTDID
+793 
-802 RESGQ
+802 

>member
-1 MSEKNELADEM
+1 MSEKNEKAGEM
-12 GAAPHDIACDVV
+12 GAAPAETVIADTNRALAHAPEQAVAASATREDAVAPAETMASAAARTHTDDACESTGDRLQPECDSAAEAHDITCDVV

-40 STLSVMMLAK
+40 STLSVVMLAK
-50 TTVGECDSMLAQ
+50 TTVDECDSMLAQ

-177 DVKPHQPQTRCRGV
+177 EAQVNAGMAARNEVAAQGDATQNATNVEDYDCAAHDAAAPATPRGGDSRQSQTRCCGV
-191 VAHTADGGQLRIFA
+191 VAHTADGAQLRIFA

-228 TGDACAIAAR
+228 TGDACAIAKR

-243 EHIDYVQIHPTS
+243 EHMDYVQIHPTS

-293 DVVSAA
+293 DVVSTA

-306 EGTDFVRL
+306 EDSEFVRL
-314 SFATMPK
+314 SFANMPK
-321 DEITGHFGNIYKRC
+321 DEITGHFKNIYQRC

-399 VFAQRAAWDMCRKLG
+399 AFAQRAAWDMCRKLG
-414 VEAPVAQTY
+414 VKAPVAQTY

-443 RKTHENAAQGEPQ
+443 RKTRESAAQGEPQ
-456 TAAQTRPQTCMAKRS
+456 TCTQNAGQNTTQAEPRNAGQPGSQTCPQTLSPSDTDR
-471 TRQAATLLAKPFPIR
+471 
-486 YRSYRKLQG
+486 
-495 GRLRMNPITLTTVA
+495 
-509 EPLIRQALAEDITNE
+509 
-524 DVSTAAIMP
+524 TASP
-533 DARPA
+533 KE
-538 AVDLIAKADGVL
+538 V
-550 CGLDVFE
+550 
-557 RTFAILD
+557 
-564 PETRVQRFAADGDSV
+564 V
-579 CAGQTLA
+579 CA
-586 TVTGDVRVLLSGE
+586 
-599 RVALNYLQRM
+599 
-609 SGIATYTHRVAALLE
+609 
-624 GSITQL
+624 
-630 VDTRKTTP
+630 
-638 NMRVFEKEAVR
+638 
-649 CGGGRNHRYN
+649 
-659 LSDGVLLK
+659 
-667 DNHIAAAGGVRE
+667 
-679 AIEAARAHAPFVR
+679 
-692 EIEVECETFT
+692 
-702 QVEEAIAAR
+702 
-711 ADIIMLDNMDRDAM
+711 
-725 AKAIAFID
+725 
-733 GRAKTECSGNI
+733 
-744 DAHNV
+744 
-749 QAIADLGIDFV
+749 
-760 SSGALTHSAPILD
+760 
-773 VSMKHLRMLDGNA
+773 
-786 DGTAIAD
+786 
-793 GNTPVTDID
+793 
-802 RESGQ
+802 

>member
-1 MSEKNELADEM
+1 MSKENEFAGEM
-12 GAAPHDIACDVV
+12 AAAPAETAAASAARAHAVAPEQAAASATCVYTEAPTETTVSAAVGSHGIATYETAGHRLQPEGSGAAKVRHIACDVV

-40 STLSVMMLAK
+40 STLSVVMLAK
-50 TTVGECDSMLAQ
+50 TTVDECDSMLAQ

-101 RSIISDLVKRGVDFE
+101 RSIIYDLVKRGVDFE

-139 GDITG
+139 SDITG

-166 TCMDDILVAQD
+166 TCMDDILVVQSDAQVNPGITAKCEAEAQGEARAAAQGETTQNAAKAEMKNCAVND
-177 DVKPHQPQTRCRGV
+177 AAASATPHGGKPRQLQTRCCGV
-191 VAHTADGGQLRIFA
+191 LAHTADGAQLRIFA

-243 EHIDYVQIHPTS
+243 EHMDYVQIHPTS
-255 LYSTRPGRAFLIS
+255 LYSTQPGRAFLIS

-278 LDANGNRFTDELQPR
+278 LDANDERFTDELQPR

-306 EGTDFVRL
+306 EDSDYVRL
-314 SFATMPK
+314 SFANVPK
-321 DEITGHFGNIYKRC
+321 DEITGHFKNIYKRC

-360 RVDRNSATDMPG
+360 WVDRNSATDMPG

-399 VFAQRAAWDMCRKLG
+399 VFAQRAAWDMCRKLS
-414 VEAPVAQTY
+414 VKAPVAQTY

-443 RKTHENAAQGEPQ
+443 RKTRENAAQGEPQ
-456 TAAQTRPQTCMAKRS
+456 TATQTYAQNVRQSAAQTRPQTCTQNAGQNTAQAK
-471 TRQAATLLAKPFPIR
+471 
-486 YRSYRKLQG
+486 
-495 GRLRMNPITLTTVA
+495 LRNAGQPGSQTEAQICTQNLSPSDTD
-509 EPLIRQALAEDITNE
+509 R
-524 DVSTAAIMP
+524 TASSKE
-533 DARPA
+533 
-538 AVDLIAKADGVL
+538 V
-550 CGLDVFE
+550 
-557 RTFAILD
+557 
-564 PETRVQRFAADGDSV
+564 V
-579 CAGQTLA
+579 CA
-586 TVTGDVRVLLSGE
+586 
-599 RVALNYLQRM
+599 
-609 SGIATYTHRVAALLE
+609 
-624 GSITQL
+624 
-630 VDTRKTTP
+630 
-638 NMRVFEKEAVR
+638 
-649 CGGGRNHRYN
+649 
-659 LSDGVLLK
+659 
-667 DNHIAAAGGVRE
+667 
-679 AIEAARAHAPFVR
+679 
-692 EIEVECETFT
+692 
-702 QVEEAIAAR
+702 
-711 ADIIMLDNMDRDAM
+711 
-725 AKAIAFID
+725 
-733 GRAKTECSGNI
+733 
-744 DAHNV
+744 
-749 QAIADLGIDFV
+749 
-760 SSGALTHSAPILD
+760 
-773 VSMKHLRMLDGNA
+773 
-786 DGTAIAD
+786 
-793 GNTPVTDID
+793 
-802 RESGQ
+802 

>member
-1 MSEKNELADEM
+1 MSEKNELAGEM
-12 GAAPHDIACDVV
+12 SALTAETAVSAAACSHGVAPRDPAGDRLQPECDGAAEVRDIACDVV

-40 STLSVMMLAK
+40 SSLSVVMLAK
-50 TTVGECDSMLAQ
+50 TTVDECDSMLAQ
-62 GGICVQHDDAD
+62 GGICVQHDDTD
-73 YAPFFED
+73 YALFFED

-101 RSIISDLVKRGVDFE
+101 RSIISDLVKRGVNFE

-139 GDITG
+139 SDITG

-166 TCMDDILVAQD
+166 TRMDDILVAQD
-177 DVKPHQPQTRCRGV
+177 DAQVSAENAAKDGSVIEGEAGTAAQNATGVEAQGCATLNATAPATPRASEPCQPQTRCCGV
-191 VAHTADGGQLRIFA
+191 LAHAADGAQLRIFA

-243 EHIDYVQIHPTS
+243 EHMDYVQIHPTS

-306 EGTDFVRL
+306 EGSDFVRL
-314 SFATMPK
+314 SFANMPK
-321 DEITGHFGNIYKRC
+321 DEITGHFKNIYQRC

-414 VEAPVAQTY
+414 VKAPVAQTY

-443 RKTHENAAQGEPQ
+443 RKTREGATQGEPQ
-456 TAAQTRPQTCMAKRS
+456 TKAQNAGQTWTQSGQQVQTRTCTQNAGQSTARTEPRNAGQPGSQTATQTRPQ
-471 TRQAATLLAKPFPIR
+471 
-486 YRSYRKLQG
+486 
-495 GRLRMNPITLTTVA
+495 NP
-509 EPLIRQALAEDITNE
+509 
-524 DVSTAAIMP
+524 S
-533 DARPA
+533 
-538 AVDLIAKADGVL
+538 
-550 CGLDVFE
+550 
-557 RTFAILD
+557 
-564 PETRVQRFAADGDSV
+564 
-579 CAGQTLA
+579 
-586 TVTGDVRVLLSGE
+586 LS
-599 RVALNYLQRM
+599 
-609 SGIATYTHRVAALLE
+609 
-624 GSITQL
+624 
-630 VDTRKTTP
+630 
-638 NMRVFEKEAVR
+638 
-649 CGGGRNHRYN
+649 
-659 LSDGVLLK
+659 
-667 DNHIAAAGGVRE
+667 
-679 AIEAARAHAPFVR
+679 
-692 EIEVECETFT
+692 
-702 QVEEAIAAR
+702 
-711 ADIIMLDNMDRDAM
+711 
-725 AKAIAFID
+725 
-733 GRAKTECSGNI
+733 
-744 DAHNV
+744 
-749 QAIADLGIDFV
+749 
-760 SSGALTHSAPILD
+760 
-773 VSMKHLRMLDGNA
+773 
-786 DGTAIAD
+786 
-793 GNTPVTDID
+793 DID
-802 RESGQ
+802 RTASSKEVVCA

>member
-1 MSEKNELADEM
+1 MSEKNELAGEM
-12 GAAPHDIACDVV
+12 SAAPAETVIADTARTHAVAPAETVASAAARTHIDDACESTGNRLQPEYDGATEAHDIACDVV

-40 STLSVMMLAK
+40 STLSVVMLAK

-94 DLMIRAS
+94 DLIIRAS

-139 GDITG
+139 SDITG
-144 DEITSTLLARVR
+144 DEITSTLLACVR

-166 TCMDDILVAQD
+166 TCMDDILIAQD
-177 DVKPHQPQTRCRGV
+177 GIKPHQPQTRCYGIL
-191 VAHTADGGQLRIFA
+191 AHTADGVQLRIFA
-205 GQTLWACGGIGGTYP
+205 DQTLWACGGIGGTYP

-228 TGDACAIAAR
+228 TGDACTIAAR

-243 EHIDYVQIHPTS
+243 EHMDYVQIHPTS

-314 SFATMPK
+314 SFANMPK

-414 VEAPVAQTY
+414 VKAPVEQTY

-443 RKTHENAAQGEPQ
+443 RKTHESTAQGEPQ
-456 TAAQTRPQTCMAKRS
+456 TAAHDGLQACVQNAGQSAARTEPRNAGRPDSQTAAQTCV
-471 TRQAATLLAKPFPIR
+471 Q
-486 YRSYRKLQG
+486 
-495 GRLRMNPITLTTVA
+495 NPS
-509 EPLIRQALAEDITNE
+509 P
-524 DVSTAAIMP
+524 S
-533 DARPA
+533 
-538 AVDLIAKADGVL
+538 
-550 CGLDVFE
+550 
-557 RTFAILD
+557 
-564 PETRVQRFAADGDSV
+564 
-579 CAGQTLA
+579 
-586 TVTGDVRVLLSGE
+586 
-599 RVALNYLQRM
+599 
-609 SGIATYTHRVAALLE
+609 
-624 GSITQL
+624 
-630 VDTRKTTP
+630 
-638 NMRVFEKEAVR
+638 
-649 CGGGRNHRYN
+649 
-659 LSDGVLLK
+659 
-667 DNHIAAAGGVRE
+667 
-679 AIEAARAHAPFVR
+679 
-692 EIEVECETFT
+692 
-702 QVEEAIAAR
+702 
-711 ADIIMLDNMDRDAM
+711 
-725 AKAIAFID
+725 
-733 GRAKTECSGNI
+733 
-744 DAHNV
+744 
-749 QAIADLGIDFV
+749 
-760 SSGALTHSAPILD
+760 
-773 VSMKHLRMLDGNA
+773 
-786 DGTAIAD
+786 
-793 GNTPVTDID
+793 DID
-802 RESGQ
+802 RTASSKEVVCA

>member
-1 MSEKNELADEM
+1 MSEKNELAGEM
-12 GAAPHDIACDVV
+12 GAAPAETVASATARTHIDDACVSTGDRLQPEYDGATEAHDIACDVV

-40 STLSVMMLAK
+40 STLSVVMLAK
-50 TTVGECDSMLAQ
+50 TTVDECDSMLAQ

-101 RSIISDLVKRGVDFE
+101 RSIISGLVKRGVGFE

-144 DEITSTLLARVR
+144 DEITSTLLAHVR
-156 ELPNVRILEH
+156 ELPNVHILEH
-166 TCMDDILVAQD
+166 TCMDDILIAQD
-177 DVKPHQPQTRCRGV
+177 DGERRQPQTRCRGV
-191 VAHTADGGQLRIFA
+191 LAHTADGAQLRIFA
-205 GQTLWACGGIGGTYP
+205 SQTLWACGGIGGTYP

-255 LYSTRPGRAFLIS
+255 LYSTQPGRAFLIS

-314 SFATMPK
+314 SFANMPK
-321 DEITGHFGNIYKRC
+321 DEITGHFKNIYKRC

-360 RVDRNSATDMPG
+360 RVDRNSATDMLG

-414 VEAPVAQTY
+414 VKAPAAQTY

-434 YERLCAEAE
+434 YRRLCTEAA
-443 RKTHENAAQGEPQ
+443 RKTRE
-456 TAAQTRPQTCMAKRS
+456 TAAHTRPQTCVQNAEQSATPTEPRNAGRS
-471 TRQAATLLAKPFPIR
+471 GSQTGAQTCP
-486 YRSYRKLQG
+486 Q
-495 GRLRMNPITLTTVA
+495 NPS
-509 EPLIRQALAEDITNE
+509 P
-524 DVSTAAIMP
+524 S
-533 DARPA
+533 
-538 AVDLIAKADGVL
+538 
-550 CGLDVFE
+550 
-557 RTFAILD
+557 
-564 PETRVQRFAADGDSV
+564 
-579 CAGQTLA
+579 
-586 TVTGDVRVLLSGE
+586 
-599 RVALNYLQRM
+599 
-609 SGIATYTHRVAALLE
+609 
-624 GSITQL
+624 
-630 VDTRKTTP
+630 
-638 NMRVFEKEAVR
+638 
-649 CGGGRNHRYN
+649 
-659 LSDGVLLK
+659 
-667 DNHIAAAGGVRE
+667 
-679 AIEAARAHAPFVR
+679 
-692 EIEVECETFT
+692 
-702 QVEEAIAAR
+702 
-711 ADIIMLDNMDRDAM
+711 
-725 AKAIAFID
+725 
-733 GRAKTECSGNI
+733 
-744 DAHNV
+744 
-749 QAIADLGIDFV
+749 
-760 SSGALTHSAPILD
+760 
-773 VSMKHLRMLDGNA
+773 
-786 DGTAIAD
+786 
-793 GNTPVTDID
+793 DID
-802 RESGQ
+802 RTASSKEVVCA